1 MEPNQNQE
9 EHNHTGLKRGV
20 LALVVLLVIIF
31 AIYLVLG
38 TGDRTPGQ
46 QGTGITTKE
55 NVIVEKTDL
64 TLSQANKLPAGM
76 PSFVPV
82 ETGDITESYSMTY
95 PDREVVLYT
104 VGYLSSRTISQKY
117 DEYIKFMKDN
127 SYQINQSGLDA
138 KIATLYSSKDGDDFS
153 VVFSQKSG
161 KTYVQ
166 VNYLERLQ

>member
-9 EHNHTGLKRGV
+9 EHNHTGLKRSV

-55 NVIVEKTDL
+55 NVIVRKTDL
-64 TLSQANKLPAGM
+64 TSNQESKLPDGM

-82 ETGDITESYSMTY
+82 ETGEVVESYSMIY
-95 PDREVVLYT
+95 PDR
-104 VGYLSSRTISQKY
+104 K
-117 DEYIKFMKDN
+117 
-127 SYQINQSGLDA
+127 
-138 KIATLYSSKDGDDFS
+138 
-153 VVFSQKSG
+153 
-161 KTYVQ
+161 
-166 VNYLERLQ
+166 